1 MDTANDSKRTSG
13 GSTGKKKVSTSP
25 QDELHTLWRELVQKA
40 RVHEMVK
47 CLQAEKKKLKILQQ
61 TVEPDN
67 LDFLEFAAHQQA
79 AKSIAESEGTE
90 EPWDDEVQ
98 KSDDVDVVEK
108 VTRSSEVTTRAS
120 LTKRDTYAKM
130 GEEHHANIP
139 KSAYNAQR
147 NAAEILS
154 NKPTLTD
161 QEFEDIVE
169 LCEDKVEQK
178 ALREAFEEKKAREK
192 YLHNADE
199 RRTMLYNFINSKF
212 FTNFMLVTIITSI
225 VGIFLLTFEFI
236 AIRFAWPLIM
246 LDSCIIGIFLV
257 EAIFKVTIYKED
269 YFKQLWNILDM
280 LIIVV
285 HFVELAVDLI
295 TRTLA
300 LSTDIN
306 ANIGFKFL
314 KSLRAL
320 RLLRVIKFLPNLQVI
335 VATVFQSM
343 LSIGS
348 IALLMLLFIF
358 VFAVMGRGLFFE
370 RLPDKFG
377 SLWLSFVTLFQLLTL
392 DDWFELLEENED
404 DRGIDDDSLRNEGD
418 DRFAYWLMFVYLFGY
433 LVIEFFVFLN
443 LFVAV
448 LVDNFQLTLADA
460 EIQKQK
466 EALEELE
473 AQKKFEDLKK
483 EGSEMDTIDEEVK
496 KDFNE
501 GDQLGLTVEDY
512 FPVDPDSREA
522 ELLGEFYKD
531 LNSLDFNRFLWK
543 RRLTL
548 FNMIIDTALS
558 SRANA
563 TQVVPEKVTE
573 DDVDHHHDTH
583 KTEDESTQTNRGRL
597 SEKQTAAY
605 LNEDHPSNLPAW
617 NSMPQQS
624 QTRSFFMSQQ

>member
-1 MDTANDSKRTSG
+1 
-13 GSTGKKKVSTSP
+13 
-25 QDELHTLWRELVQKA
+25 
-40 RVHEMVK
+40 MVK

-61 TVEPDN
+61 TVEPD
-67 LDFLEFAAHQQA
+67 LDFIEFAAHQQQA
-79 AKSIAESEGTE
+79 TKSINDAGGSEETGE
-90 EPWDDEVQ
+90 GVGR
-98 KSDDVDVVEK
+98 KSGDTDGEK
-108 VTRSSEVTTRAS
+108 APRTSETAS
-120 LTKRDTYAKM
+120 ASFSKRDTYSKLEDEYNSSLTKNA
-130 GEEHHANIP
+130 H
-139 KSAYNAQR
+139 NAQR

-154 NKPTLTD
+154 NKTALTD

-169 LCEDKVEQK
+169 LCEDKIEQK
-178 ALREAFEEKKAREK
+178 ALREAFEEKKSREK

-212 FTNFMLVTIITSI
+212 FVNFMLVTIITSI

-246 LDSCIIGIFLV
+246 LDSCIIGVFLV

-358 VFAVMGRGLFFE
+358 VFAVMGRGLFYE

-392 DDWFELLEENED
+392 DDWFELLEANDED
-404 DRGIDDDSLRNEGD
+404 TEKEDESLRNEDD
-418 DRFAYWLMFVYLFGY
+418 DRFAYWLMFLYLFAY

-473 AQKKFEDLKK
+473 AQKKFEDMKK
-483 EGSEMDTIDEEVK
+483 EGSDIETIDEEQK
-496 KDFNE
+496 RGLDE

-512 FPVDPDSREA
+512 FPVVPDSSES

-563 TQVVPEKVTE
+563 SQVLQEKVNDPDIENRREENKVSYQSGKSVGTLTE
-573 DDVDHHHDTH
+573 RQT
-583 KTEDESTQTNRGRL
+583 KTVFNNSNQSNQAEWNFPKQSLTKNLFL
-597 SEKQTAAY
+597 S
-605 LNEDHPSNLPAW
+605 H
-617 NSMPQQS
+617 
-624 QTRSFFMSQQ
+624 